1 MEPRQYQS
9 HATADLQI
17 WQMRSRNTRVA
28 ANERAPAPHV
38 LSSLMG
44 LIPLLASPPAI
55 NRCAI
60 FGPSLRDLAVG
71 WGSPELLGLA
81 NAIKLD
87 RAPGSRDERR
97 SCPLRIKRRNEAK
110 LRRCRGGDGRAFDA
124 HLRAGFR
131 RSRHNR

>member
-71 WGSPELLGLA
+71 WGSPQQLGLA

-87 RAPGSRDERR
+87 RAQDSLDERR
-97 SCPLRIKRRNEAK
+97 SCPIRIKRRNEAR
-110 LRRCRGGDGRAFDA
+110 LQRCPVGDC
-124 HLRAGFR
+124 AGFAGQR
-131 RSRHNR
+131 PC